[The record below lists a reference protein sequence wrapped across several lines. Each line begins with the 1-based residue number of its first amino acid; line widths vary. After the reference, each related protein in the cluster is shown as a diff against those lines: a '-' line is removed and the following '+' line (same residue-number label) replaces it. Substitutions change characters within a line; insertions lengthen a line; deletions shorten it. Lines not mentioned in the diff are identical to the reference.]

1 MCVDNKQQLLI
12 YCWLNSA
19 ILITYCDLICKGVLL
34 CCPTVKLRF
43 QYEGFIYFSRFQAC
57 LKSLKIPLEST

>member
-43 QYEGFIYFSRFQAC
+43 QYEGSFISIDFKHA
-57 LKSLKIPLEST
+57 

>member
-1 MCVDNKQQLLI
+1 MIFKYASKLMCVDNKQQLLI

-43 QYEGFIYFSRFQAC
+43 QYEGSFISVDFKHA
-57 LKSLKIPLEST
+57 